1 MPTQDEYTQKFMDGG
16 GAIASSRQR
25 MPGWFFALM
34 GVVLAV
40 AATGAISAFVASGAV
55 LALTPLFVTVPLL
68 ALVTLVFSHLRAT
81 VTTTQVIVQYG
92 VFGPKIALDRIE
104 TVSIEKY
111 DMFKYGGFGIKLARD
126 GTMAYSV
133 PGGSGDCVRIE
144 YRDERGKRHKVV
156 VTVEDATGFAQA
168 IDRARGGAVRVAVGA
183 ATAEAAEIEVE
194 ASPDARQ
201 REDSSRS

>member
-1 MPTQDEYTQKFMDGG
+1 MDGG
-16 GAIASSRQR
+16 GAIASSRRR

-34 GVVLAV
+34 GVVFAV
-40 AATGAISAFVASGAV
+40 AATAAISAFVASGAV

-68 ALVTLVFSHLRAT
+68 ALATLVFSHLRAT

-111 DMFKYGGFGIKLARD
+111 DMFKYGGFGIKFARD
-126 GTMAYSV
+126 GTIAYSV

-144 YRDERGKRHKVV
+144 YRDDRGKHRKIV
-156 VTVEDATGFAQA
+156 VTVEDAAAFAQA
-168 IDRARGGAVRVAVGA
+168 IERARGGAVRVALGTA
-183 ATAEAAEIEVE
+183 PAEAAEIEVE

-201 REDSSRS
+201 REDSPRS